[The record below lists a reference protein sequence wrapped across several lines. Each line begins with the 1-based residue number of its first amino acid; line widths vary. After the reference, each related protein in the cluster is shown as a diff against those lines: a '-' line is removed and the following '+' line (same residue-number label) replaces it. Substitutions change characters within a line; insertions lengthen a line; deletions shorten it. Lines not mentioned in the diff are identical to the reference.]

1 MSEPYKIVYNGGTGE
16 ITEKKS
22 RFIANVF
29 PVSDEEEALA
39 IIEKIKKQYW
49 DARHNCYAYVIG
61 VNGEKQR
68 CSDDGEP
75 QGTAGRPMLD
85 VLLGQELRNV
95 LVIVTRYFGGT
106 LLGTGGLVRAYSQA
120 VKEGIEASEIVVKS
134 PAFKMHIY
142 TDYNGVG
149 KLQYIMSTNN
159 INMLDTI
166 YTDSV
171 EMIAPVPAGMY
182 EMIENKVLEATSA
195 TAVIE
200 NEGEIWYGVL
210 KDGSVHIF

>member
-29 PVSDEEEALA
+29 PVPDEEEALA

-95 LVIVTRYFGGT
+95 LVVVTRYFGGT

-120 VKEGIEASEIVVKS
+120 VKEGIEASEVVVKS

-142 TDYNGVG
+142 TDYNGIG
-149 KLQYIMSTNN
+149 RLQYIMSTND
-159 INMLDTI
+159 IHVLDTI

-171 EMIAPVPAGMY
+171 EMIVPVPAGMY

-195 TAVIE
+195 SAVIE

>member
-1 MSEPYKIVYNGGTGE
+1 MSKAYKIVYNGGTGE
-16 ITEKKS
+16 IVEKKS

-29 PVSDEEEALA
+29 PVSDEEEAIVL
-39 IIEKIKKQYW
+39 IEKIKKQYW

-61 VNGEKQR
+61 INAEKQR

-85 VLLGQELRNV
+85 VLLGQGLRNV
-95 LVIVTRYFGGT
+95 LVVVTRYFGGT

-120 VKEGIEASEIVVKS
+120 VREGVEASEVVLKC
-134 PAFKMHIY
+134 PALKMHIY

-149 KLQYIMSTNN
+149 KLQYIMSSNE
-159 INMLDTI
+159 INVIDTT
-166 YTDSV
+166 YTDNV
-171 EMIAPVPAGMY
+171 EITAPVPAEMY
-182 EMIENKVLEATSA
+182 QMIENKILEATSA
-195 TAVIE
+195 SAVIE

>member
-1 MSEPYKIVYNGGTGE
+1 MSEPYKIVYNGGIGE

-29 PVSDEEEALA
+29 PVPDEEEALA

-95 LVIVTRYFGGT
+95 LVVVTRYFGGT

-142 TDYNGVG
+142 TDYNGIG
-149 KLQYIMSTNN
+149 KLQYIMSTND
-159 INMLDTI
+159 IHVLDTI

-171 EMIAPVPAGMY
+171 EMIVPVPAEMY

-195 TAVIE
+195 SAVIE

-210 KDGSVHIF
+210 KDGNVHIF